1 MSCLDGAIPELLL
14 AFTAIIPDLELA
26 TDLVTQLPDIPVI
39 LPNMML
45 AVLCPELGL
54 PTITLNADFTF
65 DLPEVDVG
73 VVLPDFVPIIELLL
87 GMVAITMPP
96 LDLILNGLDPINVE
110 LPTIP
115 TDIPEFIALK
125 LPVGPLTPEASVA
138 LAGCLLEIVEGFMP

>member
-14 AFTAIIPDLELA
+14 AFTAIIPTPELA
-26 TDLVTQLPDIPVI
+26 ADLVVQIPDIPVI

-65 DLPEVDVG
+65 DLPEADLEFG
-73 VVLPDFVPIIELLL
+73 LPDFVPIIELLI
-87 GMVAITMPP
+87 GMAAITMPP
-96 LDLILNGLDPINVE
+96 LELAMMALDPDIE
-110 LPTIP
+110 MPTIP
-115 TDIPEFIALK
+115 VDIPEFIALK
-125 LPVGPLTPEASVA
+125 LPVGPLTPEASVS

>member
-14 AFTAIIPDLELA
+14 AFTAIIPTPDLAAE
-26 TDLVTQLPDIPVI
+26 LVTQIPDIPVI

-65 DLPEVDVG
+65 DLPEVDIT
-73 VVLPDFVPIIELLL
+73 LPDFAPIIELLI
-87 GMVAITMPP
+87 GMAAITLPP
-96 LDLILNGLDPINVE
+96 LELAMMAIDPDIE
-110 LPTIP
+110 MPTIP
-115 TDIPEFIALK
+115 VDIPEFIALK
-125 LPVGPLTPEASVA
+125 LPVGPLTPEASVS

>member
-14 AFTAIIPDLELA
+14 AFTAIIPTPDLAAE
-26 TDLVTQLPDIPVI
+26 LVTQIPDIPVI

-65 DLPEVDVG
+65 DLPEVDIT
-73 VVLPDFVPIIELLL
+73 LPDFAPIIELLI
-87 GMVAITMPP
+87 GMAAITLPP
-96 LDLILNGLDPINVE
+96 LELAMMAIDPDIE
-110 LPTIP
+110 MPTIP
-115 TDIPEFIALK
+115 VDIPESIALK

>member
-14 AFTAIIPDLELA
+14 AFTAIIPTPDLAAE
-26 TDLVTQLPDIPVI
+26 LVTQIPDIPVI

-65 DLPEVDVG
+65 DLPEVDIT
-73 VVLPDFVPIIELLL
+73 LPDFVPIIELLI
-87 GMVAITMPP
+87 GMAAITLPP
-96 LDLILNGLDPINVE
+96 LELAMMAIDPDIE
-110 LPTIP
+110 MPTIP
-115 TDIPEFIALK
+115 VDIPEFIALK
-125 LPVGPLTPEASVA
+125 LPVGPLTPEASVS

>member
-14 AFTAIIPDLELA
+14 AFTAIIPTPDLAAE
-26 TDLVTQLPDIPVI
+26 LVTQIPDIPVI

-65 DLPEVDVG
+65 DLPEVDIT
-73 VVLPDFVPIIELLL
+73 LPDFAPIIELLI
-87 GMVAITMPP
+87 GMAAITLPP
-96 LDLILNGLDPINVE
+96 LELAMMAIDPDIE
-110 LPTIP
+110 MPTIP
-115 TDIPEFIALK
+115 VDIPEFIALK